1 MTTQKS
7 KVFVGGKLVRDRI
20 PEIIRQDGKEVVCS
34 VARDDEYESY
44 LIAKM
49 IEEVEEFRQDSKLE
63 EAADIYEVFLTFL
76 KHWGIELSDV
86 LKFSQYKSRERGK
99 FDGGIILHEIIEKNE
114 S

>member
-1 MTTQKS
+1 MNTPKRTIIC
-7 KVFVGGKLVRDRI
+7 GGKLVRDKI
-20 PEIIRQDGKEVVCS
+20 PEIIRQDGKEVVCR
-34 VARDDEYESY
+34 VARDEEYEAY
-44 LIAKM
+44 LIEKM
-49 IEEVEEFRQDSKLE
+49 IEEVEEFRKDSRLE